1 MSYRDIAREQ
11 LKQDEGVREKV
22 YMDSVGIPTIGVGR
36 NLKDV
41 GLSPYEIN
49 VLLENDLVK
58 AENDSKIVFPCFD
71 KLSDNR
77 KAVLLNLAFNLGR
90 SRLAGFVKF
99 KEALEAGAF
108 PQAAEELLQS
118 KWATQ
123 VGARAQRLANKMKE
137 G

>member
-49 VLLENDLVK
+49 VLLENGLYKGRFWLPNRQAYVDAV
-58 AENDSKIVFPCFD
+58 NDVFRTAASD
-71 KLSDNR
+71 KSYRFGGSYR
-77 KAVLLNLAFNLGR
+77 KQQHVYR
-90 SRLAGFVKF
+90 SAWRLAHGD
-99 KEALEAGAF
+99 ED
-108 PQAAEELLQS
+108 Q
-118 KWATQ
+118 
-123 VGARAQRLANKMKE
+123 
-137 G
+137 